1 MGLIYRQENHMTRI
15 FTDAAHILD
24 GCIYIDGA
32 QLNHIKNVLRMRPGE
47 QLSVSDGL
55 GHVFLC
61 VLESYQTEEAVLRI
75 REEQRTNELRSRLV
89 LFQGLPK
96 GDKLE
101 LIIQKAVELGA
112 ADIVPVRMKRCI
124 VKWDE
129 KKAENRLKRYRAI
142 AESAAEQ
149 SQRDIVPEV
158 SDCLS
163 FDEALI
169 MAGTLDHILVPYER
183 AEGIEESRRILK
195 SIRPGESAGI
205 FIGPEGGFEEE
216 EVRKILDAGGKALTL
231 GRRIL
236 RTETAGL
243 TVLSILMF
251 ELEE

>member
-1 MGLIYRQENHMTRI
+1 MTRI
-15 FTDAAHILD
+15 FVDPGQIAD
-24 GCIYIDGA
+24 GSVRVNGA
-32 QLNHIKNVLRMRPGE
+32 ELNHIRNVLRMRPGE
-47 QLSVSDGL
+47 QLSVSDGT
-55 GHVFLC
+55 GRVYLC
-61 VLESYQTEEAVLRI
+61 VLEEYHPEEAVLRI
-75 REEQRTNELRSRLV
+75 LEELKTHELRSRLV

-112 ADIVPVRMKRCI
+112 AGIVPVRMKRCI

-149 SQRDIVPEV
+149 SQRDLIPEV
-158 SDCLS
+158 GACLS
-163 FDEALI
+163 FSEALAEAR
-169 MAGTLDHILVPYER
+169 MLDHMLIPYEH
-183 AEGIEESRRILK
+183 AEGIEESRKVLR
-195 SIRPGESAGI
+195 SIHPGESVGI

-216 EVRKILDAGGKALTL
+216 EVREVLDAGGSAITL

-236 RTETAGL
+236 RPETAGL
-243 TVLSILMF
+243 TALSILMF

>member
-1 MGLIYRQENHMTRI
+1 MTRI
-15 FTDAAHILD
+15 FAEPGQIREGSVHVA
-24 GCIYIDGA
+24 GA
-32 QLNHIKNVLRMRPGE
+32 ELNHIRNVLRMRPGE
-47 QLSVSDGL
+47 QLSVSDGS
-55 GHVFLC
+55 GHVYLC
-61 VLESYQTEEAVLRI
+61 EIAALEKEEAVLKI
-75 REEQRTNELRSRLV
+75 LEEQRLNELGSKLV

-112 ADIVPVRMKRCI
+112 ACIVPVKMKRCI

-129 KKAENRLKRYRAI
+129 KKAESRLKRYRAI

-149 SQRDIVPEV
+149 SQRDIVPEI
-158 SDCLS
+158 SPCLS
-163 FDEALI
+163 LKEAL
-169 MAGTLDHILVPYER
+169 ALAKTLDHILVPYER
-183 AEGIEESRRILK
+183 AEGMEESRRVIR

-216 EVRKILDAGGKALTL
+216 EVREIVAAGGHAVTL

-243 TVLSILMF
+243 AALSVLMF
-251 ELEE
+251 ELED

>member
-1 MGLIYRQENHMTRI
+1 MTRI
-15 FTDAAHILD
+15 FADPGKISD
-24 GCIYIDGA
+24 GCVHVDGA
-32 QLNHIKNVLRMRPGE
+32 GLNHIKNVLRMRPGE
-47 QLSVSDGL
+47 ELSVSDGS
-55 GHVFLC
+55 GHVYLC
-61 VLESYQTEEAVLRI
+61 ALKAYEQEEALLQI
-75 REEQRTNELRSRLV
+75 LEEQRPNELRSRLV

-112 ADIVPVRMKRCI
+112 ACIVPVRMKRCI

-149 SQRDIVPEV
+149 SQRDVVPEI
-158 SDCLS
+158 SPCLS
-163 FDEALI
+163 FSEAVA
-169 MAGTLDHILVPYER
+169 MARKLDCILVPYEH
-183 AEGIEESRRILK
+183 AEGIEESRQILR
-195 SIRPGESAGI
+195 SIQPGASVGV
-205 FIGPEGGFEEE
+205 FIGPEGGFEDA
-216 EVRKILDAGGKALTL
+216 EVQELRENGGYAITL

-243 TVLSILMF
+243 TVLSLLMF